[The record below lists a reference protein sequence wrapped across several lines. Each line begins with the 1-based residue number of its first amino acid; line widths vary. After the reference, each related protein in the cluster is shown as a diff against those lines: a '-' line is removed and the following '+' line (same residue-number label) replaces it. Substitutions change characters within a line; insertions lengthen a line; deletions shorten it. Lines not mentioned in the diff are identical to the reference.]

1 MIFVIAELRQR
12 IGKYLGGDVEAL
24 PSIFEAILARKL
36 SGKHEDSDDELM
48 EKFRSKAQHGDEHG
62 KIGLDGDE
70 QIESDEDLSYFDEDQ
85 SDLDE
90 NLSDSDEELS
100 DWMMALVW
108 TSANFVQ
115 ILAYLYGSINP
126 TSVE

>member
-1 MIFVIAELRQR
+1 VIFVIAELRQR

-100 DWMMALVW
+100 D
-108 TSANFVQ
+108 
-115 ILAYLYGSINP
+115 
-126 TSVE
+126 